1 MRRPPVGT
9 SAACWC
15 ERRFRHVPFQGRS
28 WIDYIICSRVRKE
41 NRPRALS
48 RTVSE
53 GRLRRLPVPACQDLV
68 SVAVHVRFTPQSGHR
83 SARRECPLSAKS
95 ALTRCS
101 KKDRYSIPSSARV
114 SSVGGTSRGIRGMVR
129 FLRRHGCSQGQA
141 LTLGGV
147 AETFVA
153 LNRGPRVQT
162 MEIWSRGR
170 R

>member
-28 WIDYIICSRVRKE
+28 RIDYIICCRVRKE

-114 SSVGGTSRGIRGMVR
+114 SSVGGTSRGIRGTGGYGISGGPCGR
-129 FLRRHGCSQGQA
+129 HAGLRPANFHSLVHFATSSGKEF
-141 LTLGGV
+141 
-147 AETFVA
+147 AE
-153 LNRGPRVQT
+153 LDG
-162 MEIWSRGR
+162 
-170 R
+170 